1 MVKRTGLVVCLI
13 VSVGWSGMSGG
24 AWPSHSGTQ
33 IAVPTDRASVGYLN
47 LTKRHPDAA
56 DGPTEFATMYH
67 RPRLSKDWTSCEGSL
82 TASNS

>member
-24 AWPSHSGTQ
+24 AWPSQSGPQ
-33 IAVPTDRASVGYLN
+33 IAVPTDPASVGYLN

-56 DGPTEFATMYH
+56 DGPTEFATAYS
-67 RPRLSKDWTSCEGSL
+67 PSTALQRLDQLPGSL